1 MTAGIIGILAIFIF
15 LVGFYRLPGIIA
27 VISLTVYTW
36 LVLAVYGGLNAV
48 LTLPGIAAFVLGIA
62 ISVDANIISY
72 ERLKEELRVGRS
84 LQAAFKEANKTSF
97 ITIFDANI
105 TTLIAAVVLYVFGES
120 SVKGF
125 ATMLIVTVLLS
136 FITNVYLA
144 RFLLGLLVH
153 SHLFDK
159 KYRLFGVKKT
169 EIHSIDEGLETTDLT
184 TKFDKIDF
192 VKHKNLYFTI
202 SSLLIVI
209 GLACLFIFKFNL
221 SIDFTSGTRIELL
234 TNDSFTTEQVQEDL
248 KQFDIQTSDIII
260 SGENHDRAVA
270 RYKGVLDK
278 DTLNEMK
285 DYFHDT
291 YGTEPNIS
299 VVTPTVGQEIVKN
312 AIYSVIISLVGII
325 IYVAFRFEWR
335 MGTAAV
341 LALIHDAFFMMAI
354 FSITRL
360 EVDINFVAAVLT
372 VIGFSIND
380 TIVTFDRMR
389 DHLVKRRRIR
399 KYEELEDIVNKS
411 LRQVFT
417 RSINTSLSTLLPIVF
432 LLLMGSEAIWNFSL
446 AMFIGL
452 FVGVYSSIFIAAQL
466 WLVWKGKELKKK
478 GVLITYKEK
487 KRYSTDQPQ
496 V

>member
-159 KYRLFGVKKT
+159 IPLIRGQKL
-169 EIHSIDEGLETTDLT
+169 
-184 TKFDKIDF
+184 KF
-192 VKHKNLYFTI
+192 
-202 SSLLIVI
+202 
-209 GLACLFIFKFNL
+209 
-221 SIDFTSGTRIELL
+221 
-234 TNDSFTTEQVQEDL
+234 
-248 KQFDIQTSDIII
+248 
-260 SGENHDRAVA
+260 
-270 RYKGVLDK
+270 
-278 DTLNEMK
+278 
-285 DYFHDT
+285 
-291 YGTEPNIS
+291 
-299 VVTPTVGQEIVKN
+299 
-312 AIYSVIISLVGII
+312 
-325 IYVAFRFEWR
+325 
-335 MGTAAV
+335 
-341 LALIHDAFFMMAI
+341 
-354 FSITRL
+354 TRL
-360 EVDINFVAAVLT
+360 TKV
-372 VIGFSIND
+372 
-380 TIVTFDRMR
+380 
-389 DHLVKRRRIR
+389 
-399 KYEELEDIVNKS
+399 
-411 LRQVFT
+411 
-417 RSINTSLSTLLPIVF
+417 
-432 LLLMGSEAIWNFSL
+432 
-446 AMFIGL
+446 
-452 FVGVYSSIFIAAQL
+452 
-466 WLVWKGKELKKK
+466 
-478 GVLITYKEK
+478 
-487 KRYSTDQPQ
+487 
-496 V
+496 